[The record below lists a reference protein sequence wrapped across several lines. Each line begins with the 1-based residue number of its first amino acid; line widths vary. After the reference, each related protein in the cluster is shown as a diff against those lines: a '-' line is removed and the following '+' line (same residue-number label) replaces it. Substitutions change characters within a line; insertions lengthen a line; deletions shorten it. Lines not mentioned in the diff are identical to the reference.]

1 MPDDDDDD
9 DDDANTFVSVAV
21 AVGCTW
27 PVATLFLVNFNC
39 GCCCR
44 VLFADVAVVAA
55 IVLLRLF
62 FRTGLLLLDPVI
74 ADVNVV
80 GFASKFALDIDSEV
94 VSTYILI
101 VVDGI

>member
-1 MPDDDDDD
+1 MPDDD

-39 GCCCR
+39 GCCCCCR